1 MEINQDF
8 KDLLALFN
16 EQEVDYIIVGGYA
29 LAFHG
34 APRFTGDI
42 DLWIRPTVEN
52 AENIIQAL
60 VDFGFGSLGIDT
72 QDLTKDDQ
80 VVQLGYPPVRVD
92 LMTTIDGIS
101 FDSAFSSS
109 IETYYGKIKVKM
121 ITKDDLIKNKKAVG
135 RYKDLADIEALGGSV
150 D

>member
-1 MEINQDF
+1 LDINQDF

-42 DLWIRPTVEN
+42 DLWIRPTEEN
-52 AENIIQAL
+52 AEHILQAL
-60 VDFGFGSLGIDT
+60 KMFGFGSLGIDSE
-72 QDLTKDDQ
+72 DLTRDDQ
-80 VVQLGYPPVRVD
+80 VIQLGYPPARVD
-92 LMTTIDGIS
+92 LMTTVDGIS
-101 FDSAFSSS
+101 FDSSFSNSV
-109 IETYYGKIKVKM
+109 ETHYGDITVKM
-121 ITKDDLIKNKKAVG
+121 ISKDDLITNKRAIG
-135 RYKDLADIEALGGSV
+135 RHKDFADIEALGGTV